1 VRLVP
6 DDTEPFELALSFD
19 GTKLGGMNRLPPK

>member
-1 VRLVP
+1 VP

-19 GTKLGGMNRLPPK
+19 GTKLGDMKRLPPK